1 MAVDRFVSHPAP
13 TSMDPT
19 ASSTDD
25 QVIPEITL
33 SDPVIPA
40 QDDTVVIDRATGDDK
55 ERRRAFINSTKVVG
69 TAKGLL
75 DAELSSVIGVLRR
88 LMGNARFFSDTGPM
102 VWGRVY

>member
-1 MAVDRFVSHPAP
+1 MGPK
-13 TSMDPT
+13 

-25 QVIPEITL
+25 QVIPEVNL
-33 SDPVIPA
+33 SDPVALPA
-40 QDDTVVIDRATGDDK
+40 AEDAVVIDQAAEDK

-88 LMGNARFFSDTGPM
+88 MMGSARFFSDTGPM
-102 VWGRVY
+102 VW